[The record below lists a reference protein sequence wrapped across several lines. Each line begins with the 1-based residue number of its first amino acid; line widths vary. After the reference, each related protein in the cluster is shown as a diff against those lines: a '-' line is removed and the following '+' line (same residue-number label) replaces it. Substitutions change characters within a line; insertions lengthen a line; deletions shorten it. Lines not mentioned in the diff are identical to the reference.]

1 VLLNKKCKTDGIDLK
16 LSDIA
21 GNVGEVFKIMKLNKV
36 FDIHKTEE
44 KAVKSFDKKGWF
56 G

>member
-1 VLLNKKCKTDGIDLK
+1 M
-16 LSDIA
+16 
-21 GNVGEVFKIMKLNKV
+21 EVFKITKLNKL

-44 KAVKSFDKKGWF
+44 KAIESFDKKGWF